1 MAKPANIQIKDYFRR
16 VKKLEAAPAL
26 SFLSLLLSC
35 LAVSKV
41 LNNFVLNIL
50 YIVNIAFFALIV
62 RESIAVKDKNIVPL
76 VAIVISIFL
85 ISIWIFP
92 LLMGWNLV
100 S

>member
-1 MAKPANIQIKDYFRR
+1 MPKPANVQIKDYFRR

-35 LAVSKV
+35 FAVSKV

-85 ISIWIFP
+85 ISIWIVP
-92 LLMGWNLV
+92 LIMGWNLV

>member
-1 MAKPANIQIKDYFRR
+1 
-16 VKKLEAAPAL
+16 
-26 SFLSLLLSC
+26 
-35 LAVSKV
+35 
-41 LNNFVLNIL
+41 IL

-85 ISIWIFP
+85 ISIWIVP
-92 LLMGWNLV
+92 LIMGWNLV